1 MALASILKPSMP
13 FLIILLSSAGA
24 APSPL
29 ASPAMK
35 ATTAQENAIISGAMM
50 KQEMN
55 SGSGGSSEKTTAAAP
70 NDIMIVDA
78 KEMAKDW
85 KSAFAMLRNKQ
96 TGTIVFT
103 LANGEMV
110 KDIADIDPL
119 PGGYLMLF
127 TLKTLHGMQY
137 KIIKTSEIAYL
148 ETQ

>member
-1 MALASILKPSMP
+1 MALASITKLSMP
-13 FLIILLSSAGA
+13 LLIILLSSAGG

-35 ATTAQENAIISGAMM
+35 ARGDQENAMISQSMM

-55 SGSGGSSEKTTAAAP
+55 RGSGGGGAQSAP
-70 NDIMIVDA
+70 NDIMIIDA

-85 KSAFAMLRNKQ
+85 KSAFTMLRNKQ
-96 TGTIVFT
+96 PGTIIFT
-103 LANGEMV
+103 LATGEVV
-110 KDIADIDPL
+110 KDIADIDDL

-137 KIIKTSEIAYL
+137 KIIKTAEIVSL